1 MIARAALSLGLLVL
15 LTSNV
20 ALAHTGHG
28 VSATLA
34 SGFLHPLTG
43 LDHLLAM
50 VAVGIWAAQ
59 IGGRA
64 LYALPA
70 AFLSVMLIG
79 GHLGMSGLALP
90 AVESMIVGSVLML
103 GAAIAL
109 GRPLPWSLASAV
121 VGGFALFHGF
131 AHGAEMPAAATAAT
145 YGVGFLLATAA
156 LHGLG
161 IGIGLAL
168 ERLAARP
175 LLLRSAGAAV
185 LVCGLGLMLR

>member
-1 MIARAALSLGLLVL
+1 MIARAALPLGLLVL
-15 LTSNV
+15 LTADA

-34 SGFLHPLTG
+34 SGFVHPLTG

-50 VAVGIWAAQ
+50 VAVGLWAAQ

-70 AFLSVMLIG
+70 AFLSLMLIG
-79 GHLGMSGLALP
+79 GLVGMSGAALP
-90 AVESMIVGSVLML
+90 AVETMIVGSVLVL
-103 GAAIAL
+103 GGAIAL
-109 GRPLPWSLASAV
+109 GRPLPWSLASAM

-131 AHGAEMPAAATAAT
+131 AHGAEMPGAATAAS

-156 LHGLG
+156 LHGVG
-161 IGIGLAL
+161 IGIGLAF

-175 LLLRSAGAAV
+175 LLRFAGAAV
-185 LVCGLGLMLR
+185 LVCGLGLMVQ